1 MHPTGEAAAAAR
13 CNTSR
18 RLMLPPS
25 FLRRGLRQ
33 TRPDVTQIRP
43 FRPRIHHRSWRGRR
57 LQPRA
62 HQASHGGEE
71 RLGEGE
77 RRATTLI
84 APAHAGHKALRRR
97 RAEEGLGGGGS
108 ERLGFHLSRLRG
120 VTRGPL
126 FSELYIK
133 RSMTTPIKI

>member
-1 MHPTGEAAAAAR
+1 
-13 CNTSR
+13 
-18 RLMLPPS
+18 MLPPP

-43 FRPRIHHRSWRGRR
+43 FRPRIHHRSRRGRR

-71 RLGEGE
+71 RLREGE
-77 RRATTLI
+77 RRAATLI

-97 RAEEGLGGGGS
+97 RAEEGLGGGGRATRVPLES
-108 ERLGFHLSRLRG
+108 PERGDAGASVFRAIYQKVNDH
-120 VTRGPL
+120 TN
-126 FSELYIK
+126 
-133 RSMTTPIKI
+133 